1 MSRRGK
7 AGDEFGSL
15 DLLLDTVCNMFGLF
29 IFIGIIVAILAG
41 ARSKEII
48 TKGTDMALPA
58 AMLRNPLARL

>member
-48 TKGTDMALPA
+48 TKATSA
-58 AMLRNPLARL
+58 ATTTADPLSKER